1 MKTAEKSLEVPAP
14 VDAPSSNKPVSSDKP
29 VLRDATAADMA
40 VVQSIYAAHVSHGT
54 GSFEEVPPNVEEM
67 TDRWRSIVAG
77 ELPYL
82 VAGFDGEVQG
92 FAYVAPFRPRAAYRH
107 TIEDSIYVNPA
118 TVGRGLGRFLL
129 GELVERCT
137 ARGYRQMV
145 AVIGDSENTASIR
158 LHSSLGF
165 KRAGV
170 LTSAGFKFGRW
181 VDAVFM
187 QLALGDG
194 ERTLPP
200 R

>member
-1 MKTAEKSLEVPAP
+1 MKTAEKSLERPAA
-14 VDAPSSNKPVSSDKP
+14 VDAPSSDKP
-29 VLRDATAADMA
+29 GLRDATAADMA
-40 VVQSIYAAHVSHGT
+40 VIQSIYAAHVSHGT
-54 GSFEEVPPNVEEM
+54 GTFEEVPPNVEEI

-82 VAGFDGEVQG
+82 VAGFDGQVQG

-107 TIEDSIYVNPA
+107 TIEDSIYVDPEA
-118 TVGRGLGRFLL
+118 VGRGLGQFLL
-129 GELVERCT
+129 GELIKRCT
-137 ARGYRQMV
+137 ARGYRQMI

-158 LHSSLGF
+158 LHASLGF

-170 LTSAGFKFGRW
+170 LSSAGFKFGRW
-181 VDAVFM
+181 VDSVFM

>member
-1 MKTAEKSLEVPAP
+1 MRTAEKSLEGSAP
-14 VDAPSSNKPVSSDKP
+14 VDASSTDKP

-54 GSFEEVPPNVEEM
+54 GTFEEVPPNVEEM
-67 TDRWRSIVAG
+67 TDRWRSILDR

-82 VAGFDGEVQG
+82 VAGFDGQVQG
-92 FAYVAPFRPRAAYRH
+92 FAYVAPFRPRSAYRH
-107 TIEDSIYVNPA
+107 TIEDSIYVKPE

-129 GELVERCT
+129 GHLIERCT
-137 ARGYRQMV
+137 ERGYRQMV

-158 LHSSLGF
+158 LHGSLGF

-170 LTSAGFKFGRW
+170 LTSSGFKFGRW
-181 VDAVFM
+181 LDVVFM
-187 QLALGDG
+187 QRALGDG